1 MIRIDFEKDYYNYRA
16 GTVLEVSKARIK
28 EKRKKAVE
36 IILKELLKEDKR
48 GVKERGNGNFCMY

>member
-1 MIRIDFEKDYYNYRA
+1 MIRIDFQKDYYNYRA

-36 IILKELLKEDKR
+36 IILVKEDKR